1 MMLAPLTDYKNAI
14 TLIQDSGIQ
23 FLDFALTPVL
33 DADFPGKFVR
43 QTASG
48 PLLRLQWHADSGQY
62 RGAGMPGTEHGHVDP
77 SGGASS
83 RTSCTR
89 SVAHRRRSAS
99 RTG

>member
-48 PLLRLQWHADSGQY
+48 PLLRLQWHCRQRQNTCCPAQPGQ
-62 RGAGMPGTEHGHVDP
+62 VDEV
-77 SGGASS
+77 
-83 RTSCTR
+83 
-89 SVAHRRRSAS
+89 VAP
-99 RTG
+99 